1 MTADQTRRIRELND
15 LARQTF
21 TGCRVMITP
30 GIQRLEDIDAVLR
43 KVQLFDT
50 FTAENDPYG
59 EHDFG
64 SFRHNGETVF
74 WKWDYLDLELQ
85 MHSPD
90 TSDPTVTAR
99 ILTVMLANEY

>member
-1 MTADQTRRIRELND
+1 MTEDQTRRIRELND

-30 GIQRLEDIDAVLR
+30 GIQGLDDTEAVLR
-43 KVQLFDT
+43 KVQQFDT

-64 SFRHNGETVF
+64 SFRDNGETVF
-74 WKWDYLDLELQ
+74 WKFDYYDLDLT

-90 TSDPTVTAR
+90 ASDPYVTAR
-99 ILTVMLANEY
+99 VLNVMLGEEY

>member
-1 MTADQTRRIRELND
+1 MTDKLTRRIRELND

-30 GIQRLEDIDAVLR
+30 GIQGLDDTDAVLS
-43 KVQLFDT
+43 KVQQFDT

-74 WKWDYLDLELQ
+74 WKFVYYDLDLT

-90 TSDPTVTAR
+90 ASDACVTTR
-99 ILTVMLANEY
+99 VLTVMLGEEY

>member
-1 MTADQTRRIRELND
+1 MTDTLTYRIRELND

-30 GIQRLEDIDAVLR
+30 GIQGLDDMDAVLR
-43 KVQLFDT
+43 KVQQFDT

-74 WKWDYLDLELQ
+74 WKFDYYDLDLT
-85 MHSPD
+85 MMSPD
-90 TSDPTVTAR
+90 PADPTVTAR
-99 ILTVMLANEY
+99 VLTILLADEY